1 MQTEEKNNAKK
12 KSKRKKNRNGR
23 AFINL
28 TT

>member
-1 MQTEEKNNAKK
+1 MQTEEKNNEKK
-12 KSKRKKNRNGR
+12 KSKQKKNRNGR